1 MHGAAAGSGG
11 WEIVEKR
18 EDRGIPPV
26 VGNNEADGGRD
37 ERRNTRHRGH
47 SSDSLGALHMVAS
60 TSKG

>member
-1 MHGAAAGSGG
+1 M
-11 WEIVEKR
+11 EKR
-18 EDRGIPPV
+18 EDRRIAPV
-26 VGNNEADGGRD
+26 VGNNEGGRGGGGD